1 MANKPKTML
10 QVRKIIQLK
19 QEGCSFRQI
28 SRLTGIHRTT
38 IVVYCHRID
47 QSGKSHRELLKL
59 SDAELAELVSPVQVE
74 VATDERYHWL
84 EEHLEY
90 YLGELGHKGVTRQ
103 LLWEE
108 YIREQPQGY
117 RRTQFLNTCP
127 GIHVL
132 LRLPC
137 T

>member
-74 VATDERYHWL
+74 VATDERYQWL

-90 YLGELGHKGVTRQ
+90 YLGELGHKGCRQ

-108 YIREQPQGY
+108 YIGTTARIPADLVEHLS
-117 RRTQFLNTCP
+117 RH
-127 GIHVL
+127 HVL